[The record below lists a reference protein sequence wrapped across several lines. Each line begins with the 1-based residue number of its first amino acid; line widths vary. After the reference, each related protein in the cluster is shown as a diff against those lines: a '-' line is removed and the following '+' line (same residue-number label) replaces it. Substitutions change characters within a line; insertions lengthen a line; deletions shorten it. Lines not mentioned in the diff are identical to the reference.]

1 MKKGSKIFIITEAVL
16 AVLVCL
22 VAITMLW
29 ERRGRNLD
37 QISVIVADSDDTQWS
52 AFKYGLRM
60 AAEDNGVEL
69 FFVSTGEELTVE
81 EQQRLIQTEIDN
93 GADAVI
99 VQPLPGAEEML
110 LKLERKLPVMLI
122 GYAPEED
129 GVSDLPAVAPDN
141 YGMGTA
147 LAEELLEDNGGNL
160 EGKKLGI
167 LLESTASQAVL
178 DRKQGFQDTVKK
190 AGASVIWSVETGA
203 SGEWPADMTAQPEA
217 DCVAALDDASL
228 TAAGAYSSSND
239 LQGARVYGIG
249 HSTEAAY
256 YLDTGAVECLIV
268 PDEFNVG
275 YQSLTEAA
283 SQLRELFYRMRD
295 RTVSYTAIRQEE
307 LFTKENQEIL
317 FTMSQ

>member
-1 MKKGSKIFIITEAVL
+1 MKKGRKIFIITEAVL
-16 AVLVCL
+16 AVMMCL

-29 ERRGRNLD
+29 ERRGENLD
-37 QISVIVADSDDTQWS
+37 QISVIVRDSDDTQWS

-60 AAEDNGVEL
+60 AAEDSGVEM

-81 EQQRLIQTEIDN
+81 EQQQMIQTEIDN

-99 VQPLPGAEEML
+99 VQPVPGAEEML
-110 LKLERKLPVMLI
+110 LKMERKIPIMLV
-122 GYAPEED
+122 GDAPD
-129 GVSDLPAVAPDN
+129 VSELPAVAPDN
-141 YGMGTA
+141 YDMGTA
-147 LAEELLEDNGGNL
+147 LAKELLKDYEGNL

-167 LLESTASQAVL
+167 LLESTDSQALL
-178 DRKQGFQDTVKK
+178 DRKQGFQDMVEK
-190 AGASVIWSVETGA
+190 AGASVIWSVESGV
-203 SGEWPADMTAQPEA
+203 SGEESAVIAAQPKA

-228 TAAGAYSSSND
+228 TAAGTYSSSDD
-239 LQGARVYGIG
+239 LQGARIYGIG

-275 YQSLTEAA
+275 YQSLTESAHN
-283 SQLRELFYRMRD
+283 LKELFYRMQD
-295 RTVSYTAIRQEE
+295 ITVSYTSIRQEE

>member
-1 MKKGSKIFIITEAVL
+1 
-16 AVLVCL
+16 
-22 VAITMLW
+22 
-29 ERRGRNLD
+29 
-37 QISVIVADSDDTQWS
+37 
-52 AFKYGLRM
+52 
-60 AAEDNGVEL
+60 
-69 FFVSTGEELTVE
+69 
-81 EQQRLIQTEIDN
+81 
-93 GADAVI
+93 
-99 VQPLPGAEEML
+99 
-110 LKLERKLPVMLI
+110 
-122 GYAPEED
+122 
-129 GVSDLPAVAPDN
+129 
-141 YGMGTA
+141 
-147 LAEELLEDNGGNL
+147 
-160 EGKKLGI
+160 
-167 LLESTASQAVL
+167 
-178 DRKQGFQDTVKK
+178 
-190 AGASVIWSVETGA
+190 
-203 SGEWPADMTAQPEA
+203 MTAQPEA

>member
-1 MKKGSKIFIITEAVL
+1 MKKGRKIFIITEAVL
-16 AVLVCL
+16 AVMMCL

-29 ERRGRNLD
+29 ERRGENLD
-37 QISVIVADSDDTQWS
+37 QISVIVRDSDDTQWS

-60 AAEDNGVEL
+60 AAEDSGVEM

-81 EQQRLIQTEIDN
+81 EQQQMIQTEIDN

-99 VQPLPGAEEML
+99 VQPVPGAEEML
-110 LKLERKLPVMLI
+110 LKMERKIPIMLV
-122 GYAPEED
+122 GDVPDAPD
-129 GVSDLPAVAPDN
+129 VSELPAVAPDN
-141 YGMGTA
+141 YDMGTA
-147 LAEELLEDNGGNL
+147 LAKELLKDYEGNL

-167 LLESTASQAVL
+167 LLESTDSQALL
-178 DRKQGFQDTVKK
+178 DRKQGFQDMVEK
-190 AGASVIWSVETGA
+190 AGASVIWSVESGV
-203 SGEWPADMTAQPEA
+203 SGEASAVIAAQPKA

-228 TAAGAYSSSND
+228 TAAGTYSSSDD
-239 LQGARVYGIG
+239 LQGARIYGIG

-275 YQSLTEAA
+275 YQSLTESAHN
-283 SQLRELFYRMRD
+283 LKELFYRMQD
-295 RTVSYTAIRQEE
+295 ITVSYTSIRQEE